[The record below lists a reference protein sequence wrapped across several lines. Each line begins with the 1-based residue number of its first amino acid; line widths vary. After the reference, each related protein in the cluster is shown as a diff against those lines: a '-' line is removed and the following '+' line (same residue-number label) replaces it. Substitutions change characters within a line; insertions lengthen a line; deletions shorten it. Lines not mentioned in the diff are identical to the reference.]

1 MPRRGANGLGR
12 APDRFVW
19 NLHIDQGH
27 VSPYVSAMA
36 KLDIITLPDPLLRQR
51 SAPIEQMDD
60 QLRRLMDDMLETM
73 YIAPGIGLAAVQ
85 VAVPRR
91 LLVVDV
97 GAPED
102 QDDDDDEFEDG
113 FDNYTAGNADDDDY
127 AAEGAATAGRKVS
140 GASLIGAAEGKDPAP
155 KKEPVR
161 NPICMV
167 NPKILRLG
175 DRTRAYE
182 EGCLSL
188 PDVLVEIERPT
199 SLSVQYIDRDG
210 TEQILEASGL
220 LATVIQ
226 HEVDHLDGKLIVDF
240 MSRLKRDMVIRKFKK
255 LKR

>member
-1 MPRRGANGLGR
+1 
-12 APDRFVW
+12 
-19 NLHIDQGH
+19 
-27 VSPYVSAMA
+27 MA

-51 SAPIEQMDD
+51 SAPIEQVDD

-85 VAVPRR
+85 VALPRR

-102 QDDDDDEFEDG
+102 QDEDEDEFEDG
-113 FDNYTAGNADDDDY
+113 FEDGGDYADDDDY

-140 GASLIGAAEGKDPAP
+140 DTPLIGAAEGTDPP
-155 KKEPVR
+155 PQKEPVR

-210 TEQILEASGL
+210 TEQILEAHGL

-226 HEVDHLDGKLIVDF
+226 HEVDHLDGKLIIDF